1 MEIYPVYR
9 LEFLLEGEPMKFD
22 VEEIK
27 TYIQENPDAKII
39 IGGDSQKISKRKR
52 KNKQRV
58 ARFVTCV
65 IVYRKDK
72 NKIFFEVSKERDLDT
87 NPGKPITRMMNE
99 TYKIVDITMKLL
111 DVIVD
116 RDFQVH
122 LDINPKESE
131 GSNCALSQAVGYCWG
146 MIGIEPIVKP
156 DSWAAST
163 VADRWVKRNL
173 FD

>member
-1 MEIYPVYR
+1 
-9 LEFLLEGEPMKFD
+9 MKFD

-27 TYIQENPDAKII
+27 QYIIENPNAKVI
-39 IGGDSQKISKRKR
+39 IGGDSQKISKRRTK
-52 KNKQRV
+52 KLKQKT

-65 IVYRKDK
+65 IVYQKDK

-87 NPGKPITRMMNE
+87 NPSKLMTRMMNE

-111 DVIVD
+111 DVIID

-131 GSNCALSQAVGYCWG
+131 GSNCALAQAVGYCWG
-146 MIGIEPIVKP
+146 MVGIEPVVKP

-163 VADRWVKRNL
+163 VADHIVKYNKDVLRAY
-173 FD
+173 